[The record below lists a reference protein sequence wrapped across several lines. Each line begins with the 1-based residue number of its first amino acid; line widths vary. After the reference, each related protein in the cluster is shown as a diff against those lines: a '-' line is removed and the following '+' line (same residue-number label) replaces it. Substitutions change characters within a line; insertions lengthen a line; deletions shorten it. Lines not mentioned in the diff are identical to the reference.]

1 MKKREYKLSGEKIFE
16 IVNIFVLSLLLVI
29 VLYPLYFIVIAS
41 FSDPSAV
48 NTGNVWLFPK
58 GASLEG
64 YRRIFADNQ
73 IWSGYGNTVF
83 YTVTGTLLNVVITMM
98 IAYPLSRKTFRFR
111 GIIMVYLLIT
121 MYFNGGLIP
130 TFLTVQG
137 LGLENTRA
145 VMILM
150 GAVNVFN
157 VIIARSFIENN
168 IPDELFEAATIDGCS
183 HFKFFCSFVLPL
195 SKAGLAVLTLY
206 YGISHWNEYMN
217 ALLYLR
223 DSKLYSLQLILRS
236 ILIENQMQESMV
248 ADMSSMLERA
258 QAAELIKYGIV
269 VVSSL
274 PVLMIYPF
282 LQKYFTKG
290 TMIGSVKG

>member
-48 NTGNVWLFPK
+48 NTGNVWLLPK

-64 YRRIFADNQ
+64 YRRIFADDQ

-111 GIIMVYLLIT
+111 GVIMVYLLIT

>member
-1 MKKREYKLSGEKIFE
+1 MKKRECSLSGEKIFD
-16 IVNIFVLSLLLVI
+16 IVNIIVLSLMLII
-29 VLYPLYFIVIAS
+29 VLYPLYFIAIAS

-48 NTGNVWLFPK
+48 NTGNVWLLPK

-64 YRRIFADNQ
+64 YRRIFADAQ
-73 IWSGYGNTVF
+73 IWSGYGNTIL
-83 YTVTGTLLNVVITMM
+83 YTVAGTLINVVLTMM
-98 IAYPLSRKTFRFR
+98 IAYPLSRKTFRLR
-111 GIIMVYLLIT
+111 GAIMIYLLIT

-145 VMILM
+145 IMILM

-183 HFKFFCSFVLPL
+183 HFKFFCLFVLPL
-195 SKAGLAVLTLY
+195 SKAGIAVLTLY

-217 ALLYLR
+217 ALIYLR
-223 DSKLYSLQLILRS
+223 DSNLYSLQLILRS

-248 ADMSSMLERA
+248 SDMTSMLERA

-274 PVLMIYPF
+274 PVLIIYPF

>member
-48 NTGNVWLFPK
+48 NTGNVWLLPK

-64 YRRIFADNQ
+64 YRRIFADDQ

>member
-48 NTGNVWLFPK
+48 NTGNVWLLPK

-111 GIIMVYLLIT
+111 GVIMVYLLIT

>member
-64 YRRIFADNQ
+64 YRRIFADDQ